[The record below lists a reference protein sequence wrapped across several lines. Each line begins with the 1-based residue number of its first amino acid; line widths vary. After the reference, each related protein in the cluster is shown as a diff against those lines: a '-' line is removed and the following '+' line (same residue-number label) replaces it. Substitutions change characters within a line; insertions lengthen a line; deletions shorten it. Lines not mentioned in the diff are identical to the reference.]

1 MKSNPIYDSAFL
13 NSENRAT
20 REKELDFRTF
30 SDDRIWERFKSGD
43 EEIFIFIYNEYANLL
58 FKYGSQFTDDSDL
71 VKDCLQDFFI
81 YLREK
86 RAKLG
91 SVVSIKFYLLKAF
104 RRRIIDYLKR
114 STKDRE
120 KLDSSLE
127 NWFPI
132 ELSHEVRY
140 INHQTLNGQLEILEK
155 GLSELNEREREAIYV
170 YYFQDLTYEQVAEF
184 FNFTHVSSARRL
196 IYRALGKLKQQFG
209 FTSLV
214 ILTCLACL

>member
-1 MKSNPIYDSAFL
+1 MKPRPIDNLVFL
-13 NSENRAT
+13 NSESKST
-20 REKELDFRTF
+20 REKEVGIRTL
-30 SDDRIWERFKSGD
+30 SDERIWERFRSGD
-43 EEIFIFIYNEYANLL
+43 EEIFIYIYNEYANLL

-91 SVVSIKFYLLKAF
+91 AVASIKFYLLKAF
-104 RRRIIDYLKR
+104 RRRIVEYLKR
-114 STKDRE
+114 NSKNQE
-120 KLDSSLE
+120 KLNSSLE

-132 ELSHEVRY
+132 ELSHEVRF
-140 INHQTLNGQLEILEK
+140 INHQTLKGQLKTLEK

-170 YYFQDLTYEQVAEF
+170 YYFQDLTYEQVADF

-196 IYRALGKLKQQFG
+196 IYRALSKLKENFG
-209 FTSLV
+209 FM
-214 ILTCLACL
+214 ILALLLYLR